1 MYQNVKKSL
10 TATALISSAS
20 AFLIGL
26 ASTGIMGIGGYFMME
41 QTMTTGEFISFTL
54 YLGLMIAPI
63 VQMSNIG
70 RQLTEAM
77 AGLDRTQELLNMS
90 EEDDPEVRV
99 NSLASVVGDIEF
111 KDVSFGYEK
120 SKEVL
125 HSLSF
130 KAPAGSVTALVG
142 SSGSGKSTIAGLV
155 ATFLNPDSGDV
166 HINDIDTTKNAQ
178 KTRKHIGYIPE
189 NVNLYPYLSG
199 LENLDYFCKLAGLK
213 YSKSELENY
222 LNICGL
228 QSEAQHKKV
237 SSYSKGMRQ
246 KIGIAIAYAKK
257 ATVYLLDEPA
267 SGLDPLASNE
277 LSILLKKL
285 ASEGATIL
293 MASHDIFRVRE
304 VCDRIGILKNGI
316 LVKELKSKDVS
327 ANELETLYL
336 KFMQN

>member
-1 MYQNVKKSL
+1 MIQIQNVSKSFKGTSAIKNL
-10 TATALISSAS
+10 TLKVDK
-20 AFLIGL
+20 
-26 ASTGIMGIGGYFMME
+26 
-41 QTMTTGEFISFTL
+41 GEI
-54 YLGLMIAPI
+54 LGLLGA
-63 VQMSNIG
+63 NG
-70 RQLTEAM
+70 A
-77 AGLDRTQELLNMS
+77 
-90 EEDDPEVRV
+90 
-99 NSLASVVGDIEF
+99 
-111 KDVSFGYEK
+111 
-120 SKEVL
+120 
-125 HSLSF
+125 
-130 KAPAGSVTALVG
+130 
-142 SSGSGKSTIAGLV
+142 GKSTTINMLLG
-155 ATFLNPDSGDV
+155 FLNPDSGDV
-166 HINDIDTTKNAQ
+166 HINDIDTTKNAK

-246 KIGIAIAYAKK
+246 KVGIAIAYAKK

-304 VCDRIGILKNGI
+304 VCNRIGILKNGV

-336 KFMQN
+336 QFMQN